1 MIKMSTTYPLST
13 RKKYLGKAPIKK
25 VELSTSIQID
35 PALTDRIRTKRS
47 KLESLFEGSR
57 KSSQAAGAIEEVAVI
72 MSEMTRVEVR

>member
-1 MIKMSTTYPLST
+1 MSTTHPLST

-35 PALTDRIRTKRS
+35 PALTDRTRTKRS